1 MSNKQLITAL
11 GICLSLSSM
20 IAAAETTTA
29 IQPNV
34 ENTATFD
41 TAATSAQKSELT
53 ADEINT
59 YNNLAIQEN
68 RPTLIGRSLNKIGEI
83 GNQSIEQIG
92 VLGSKIAVNASASQP
107 SSIKDPFEQI
117 NRKIYKFNMKLDQY
131 ILLPIARTYKK
142 VVPNPVQSGVTQF
155 FRNLSMPWTA
165 VNNLLQ
171 GHPGTSIESLSRFV
185 INTTTTLGF
194 YDVAG
199 ALGVERSDEDFGQTL
214 GVWGIGSGPY
224 VMLPF
229 FGPSTVRDTF
239 GRVVDQYGVPQ
250 AYLDNNWER
259 VGITGLKYVNLRA
272 RLIGLENF
280 VQGDQYTLLR
290 DVYLQNRQFK
300 STEAGTSTPDAG
312 TDSFGDDGFGDEGSI
327 DTNSDQQKSQNTD
340 SPVTLMPQTESDT
353 TQISTQSNTADITA
367 DTPMDASAAVMLVQ
381 SAQF

>member
-1 MSNKQLITAL
+1 MSKKQLITAL
-11 GICLSLSSM
+11 GICISLSSS

-34 ENTATFD
+34 EQSIALG
-41 TAATSAQKSELT
+41 ATSTSVEKSELT
-53 ADEINT
+53 SAEINA
-59 YNNLAIQEN
+59 YNNLAVTEN
-68 RPTLIGRSLNKIGEI
+68 KPTLIGRSLNKISEI

-92 VLGSKIAVNASASQP
+92 ALSSKIAVDANASQP
-107 SSIKDPFEQI
+107 SSVKDPFEKL
-117 NRKIYKFNMKLDQY
+117 NRKIYSFNMKLDKH
-131 ILLPIARTYKK
+131 ILLPVARTYKK
-142 VVPNPVQSGVTQF
+142 VIPSPVQHGVTQF
-155 FRNLSMPWTA
+155 FRNLAMPWTA

-199 ALGVERSDEDFGQTL
+199 ALGIERSDEDFGQTL

-239 GRVVDQYGVPQ
+239 GRAVDQFGSPQ
-250 AYLDNNWER
+250 TYIDNNYEK
-259 VGITGLKYVNLRA
+259 VGLTGLKFVNLRA

-290 DVYLQNRQFK
+290 DVYLQDRQFK
-300 STEAGTSTPDAG
+300 SASTGNSDAPTSTP
-312 TDSFGDDGFGDEGSI
+312 DSFGDDGFGDSEF
-327 DTNSDQQKSQNTD
+327 DQQKSQDT
-340 SPVTLMPQTESDT
+340 DT
-353 TQISTQSNTADITA
+353 TVTPAEQHAADTTPTDKPLDSAITITA
-367 DTPMDASAAVMLVQ
+367 DTPMDPSATVILAQ

>member
-1 MSNKQLITAL
+1 MSKKQLITAL
-11 GICLSLSSM
+11 GICISLSSS

-34 ENTATFD
+34 EQSIALG
-41 TAATSAQKSELT
+41 ATSTSVEKSELT
-53 ADEINT
+53 SAEINA
-59 YNNLAIQEN
+59 YNNLAVTEN
-68 RPTLIGRSLNKIGEI
+68 KPTLIGRSLNKISEI
-83 GNQSIEQIG
+83 GNQSFEQIG
-92 VLGSKIAVNASASQP
+92 ALSSKIAVDANASQP
-107 SSIKDPFEQI
+107 SSVKDPFEKL
-117 NRKIYKFNMKLDQY
+117 NRKIYSFNMKLDKH
-131 ILLPIARTYKK
+131 ILLPVARTYKK
-142 VVPNPVQSGVTQF
+142 VIPSPVQHGVTQF
-155 FRNLSMPWTA
+155 FRNLAMPWTA

-239 GRVVDQYGVPQ
+239 GRAVDQFGSPQ
-250 AYLDNNWER
+250 TYIDNNYEK
-259 VGITGLKYVNLRA
+259 VGLTGLKFVNLRA

-290 DVYLQNRQFK
+290 DVYLQDRQFK
-300 STEAGTSTPDAG
+300 SASTGNSDTPTSTP
-312 TDSFGDDGFGDEGSI
+312 DSFGDDGFGDSEF
-327 DTNSDQQKSQNTD
+327 DQQKSQDT
-340 SPVTLMPQTESDT
+340 DT
-353 TQISTQSNTADITA
+353 TVTPAEQHAADTTPTDKPLDSAITITA
-367 DTPMDASAAVMLVQ
+367 DTPMDPSATVILAQ

>member
-11 GICLSLSSM
+11 GICISLSSM
-20 IAAAETTTA
+20 IATAETTTA

-34 ENTATFD
+34 ENSV
-41 TAATSAQKSELT
+41 AAPAQAVSSSDAQT
-53 ADEINT
+53 
-59 YNNLAIQEN
+59 NNN
-68 RPTLIGRSLNKIGEI
+68 VGSTDDKPTLIHRSINKIGEI

-92 VLGSKIAVNASASQP
+92 ALSSKIAVNASAAQP
-107 SSIKDPFEQI
+107 TSVKDPFENF
-117 NRKIYKFNMKLDQY
+117 NRKIYSFNMVLDRN
-131 ILLPIARTYKK
+131 ILLPVARVYKK
-142 VVPNPVQSGVTQF
+142 VLPTPVRNGVTQF
-155 FRNLSMPWTA
+155 FRNLATPWTA

-239 GRVVDQYGVPQ
+239 AKVVDQYGAPQ
-250 AYLDNNWER
+250 SYLDNNWER

-272 RLIGLENF
+272 RVIGLENF
-280 VQGDQYTLLR
+280 VQGDQYSLLR
-290 DVYLQNRQFK
+290 DIYLQDRQFK
-300 STEAGTSTPDAG
+300 STEGNPDASQ
-312 TDSFGDDGFGDEGSI
+312 TATPSSFGDDGFGD
-327 DTNSDQQKSQNTD
+327 SDFEQQKSENIN
-340 SPVTLMPQTESDT
+340 SPVTPTQQDAADSMQT
-353 TQISTQSNTADITA
+353 STPSNTASDITA
-367 DTPMDASAAVMLVQ
+367 DTPMDPSAVVMFAQSVQ
-381 SAQF
+381 R

>member
-11 GICLSLSSM
+11 GLCISLSSSFV
-20 IAAAETTTA
+20 AAETTTVN
-29 IQPNV
+29 QPNLGNPV
-34 ENTATFD
+34 TVDATQ
-41 TAATSAQKSELT
+41 TSGQKSELT

-59 YNNLAIQEN
+59 YNNLAVTKN
-68 RPTLIGRSLNKIGEI
+68 KPTLIVRSLNKIGEI

-92 VLGSKIAVNASASQP
+92 ALGSKIAVNATASQP
-107 SSIKDPFEQI
+107 SSVKDPFESI
-117 NRKIYKFNMKLDQY
+117 NRKIYRFNMTLDKH
-131 ILLPIARTYKK
+131 ILLPVARTYKK
-142 VVPNPVQSGVTQF
+142 IVPNPVQHGVTHF
-155 FRNLSMPWTA
+155 FRNLAMPWTA

-214 GVWGIGSGPY
+214 GVWGIGTGPY

-239 GRVVDQYGVPQ
+239 GRAVDQFGAPQ
-250 AYLDNNWER
+250 TYIDNNYQKL
-259 VGITGLKYVNLRA
+259 GLTGLKYVNLRA

-290 DVYLQNRQFK
+290 DVYLQSQQFK
-300 STEAGTSTPDAG
+300 SADTGAGNSSTPSTNSEG
-312 TDSFGDDGFGDEGSI
+312 FGDDGFGD
-327 DTNSDQQKSQNTD
+327 DDQQKSQDT
-340 SPVTLMPQTESDT
+340 DT
-353 TQISTQSNTADITA
+353 TVTPTEQNAADATPTSTPLDTAIDITA
-367 DTPMDASAAVMLVQ
+367 DTPIDQSAVVML
-381 SAQF
+381 AQAAQL